1 MDRINGGEMDGLTV
15 ALNCYMNQ
23 NFEIMLDYV
32 NDFRCATPVVAA
44 PGVPISNGAN
54 AGVNTTATGSIQ
66 GIGIRAQLQ
75 F

>member
-1 MDRINGGEMDGLTV
+1 
-15 ALNCYMNQ
+15 
-23 NFEIMLDYV
+23 
-32 NDFRCATPVVAA
+32 VVAA